1 MFSYEYCK
9 VCKDTRFE
17 EHLQM
22 TPSEYY
28 SKGEVN
34 VVKITQAKLQ
44 KMKSNVTVTSFLGL
58 VSIFLLLKKKSS
70 MFL

>member
-1 MFSYEYCK
+1 
-9 VCKDTRFE
+9 
-17 EHLQM
+17 M

-58 VSIFLLLKKKSS
+58 VSIFFFVEKKV
-70 MFL
+70 FYVFIRRETNP

>member
-1 MFSYEYCK
+1 
-9 VCKDTRFE
+9 
-17 EHLQM
+17 M

-58 VSIFLLLKKKSS
+58 VSIFFVEKKV
-70 MFL
+70 FYVFIRRETNP